1 MLGYVWNLNRLERKF
16 KGVMMEEKEKT
27 IHDLKLHEYLRIE
40 DNGNDFEVC
49 VLRVP
54 SGWNYEYYSHGE
66 LTTAFFVPWSSEF
79 NDKAWFSKIEIKDIE

>member
-1 MLGYVWNLNRLERKF
+1 
-16 KGVMMEEKEKT
+16 MMEEKEKT

-54 SGWNYEYYSHGE
+54 I
-66 LTTAFFVPWSSEF
+66 TAFFVPWSSQ
-79 NDKAWFSKIEIKDIE
+79 FSNKGGY